1 VSNASRVR
9 VIEESHATELRFQH
23 EQRLRH
29 DLRQS
34 LGAVMALVAII
45 ERIPQMSPVALE
57 RLDQI
62 QREADWM
69 AKILATGDTER
80 AQVQVVDIGDAV
92 SESWAVVAAYAPCSV
107 RLVRESAAHAIVD
120 PVALRRSARNLIE
133 NAVRAAGPR
142 GSVEV
147 RVLAGGGGVLI
158 EVADSGPGFGNV
170 PAQQGLGLVTV
181 RRFASRWGGSLTVG
195 TSELG
200 GALVTLTLPNAPMNL
215 DLNGGAAS

>member
-1 VSNASRVR
+1 MANASRAWVVER
-9 VIEESHATELRFQH
+9 PRPSDFRSKR

-34 LGAVMALVAII
+34 LGAVMALVSII
-45 ERIPQMSPVALE
+45 ESNPLLVPEVLE

-69 AKILATGDTER
+69 AKILADQDDHPQ
-80 AQVQVVDIGDAV
+80 QVRVVDIGEAV
-92 SESWAVVAAYAPCSV
+92 SESWALVAACAPCVV
-107 RLVRESAAHAIVD
+107 RLVREPAAHAIAD
-120 PVALRRSARNLIE
+120 PVALRRSTRNLIE
-133 NAVRAAGPR
+133 NAVRAVGAH

-147 RVLAGGGGVLI
+147 RVLTRGDDVLV
-158 EVADSGPGFGNV
+158 EVADDGPGFGKI

-181 RRFASRWGGSLTVG
+181 RRFVTRFGGSFVVG

-200 GALVTLTLPNAPMNL
+200 GALVSIRLPAAAVDL
-215 DLNGGAAS
+215 DHLDGDSA